1 MTLLNKTLLASC
13 LVFGA
18 AAAQAA
24 PTTYVM
30 DPDHTDVVATWSHMG
45 FSNPMAHFGDVD
57 GTIVYDPDDVARSS
71 VTATIPLTGL
81 NAHVEKFDAHLRSDE
96 LFDIAKFPTITFR
109 STRVEAAGS
118 DKALRVTGDLTVR
131 GITRPVTLEVT
142 LNGMG
147 EHPMAKRPAI
157 GFDATTTLTRS
168 DFGLGYAVPAVSD
181 KVGIRITTEAL
192 APTDAR

>member
-13 LVFGA
+13 LVLGA
-18 AAAQAA
+18 AAAHAA

-81 NAHVEKFDAHLRSDE
+81 DAHVEKFDAHLRSDE

-131 GITRPVTLEVT
+131 GITRPVTLDVT

-181 KVGIRITTEAL
+181 EVRIRVTTEAL
-192 APTDAR
+192 APDGAE

>member
-1 MTLLNKTLLASC
+1 
-13 LVFGA
+13 
-18 AAAQAA
+18 
-24 PTTYVM
+24 M
-30 DPDHTDVVATWSHMG
+30 DPDHTDVVATWSHLG

-57 GTIVYDPDDVARSS
+57 GTIVYDAEDVGRSL

-81 NAHVEKFDAHLRSDE
+81 NAHVEKFDEHLRSDE
-96 LFDIAKFPTITFR
+96 LFDLAKFPTITFK
-109 STRVEAAGS
+109 SNKVEATGS

-157 GFDATTTLTRS
+157 GFDATTTLKRS

-181 KVGIRITTEAL
+181 EVRIRITTEAL
-192 APTDAR
+192 APNGAE